1 MELLFL
7 NVGYS
12 ISLLDSK
19 PITLGI
25 KNEAVTCPV
34 SCVLWITIEFLPTAH
49 LTFSALVTLT
59 SSWFISHVKV
69 TFVFEVLL
77 RILCP
82 NVSHPERRSVFS
94 FSFFLHFFSS
104 LRHCHF
110 MRGFPDLTYISV
122 SHLLYPLCPTL
133 LFFIA
138 LSGWFLYCP
147 VFPLSHNLFR
157 RKFA

>member
-69 TFVFEVLL
+69 TFVFEILL

-94 FSFFLHFFSS
+94 FIFFQVCVTVILWGAFLQFFQVCVTVILWGAFLTSHISVFPTFCILFVPLYFSS
-104 LRHCHF
+104 
-110 MRGFPDLTYISV
+110 
-122 SHLLYPLCPTL
+122 
-133 LFFIA
+133 
-138 LSGWFLYCP
+138 
-147 VFPLSHNLFR
+147 
-157 RKFA
+157 